1 MSPIARRRQRGV
13 VADATLAAGAT
24 VLLLQSTSASTR
36 SVAFTVAGVVLIVVG
51 LALLWGVPR
60 PSFRLR
66 TASSMAGLLLGNA
79 LVAPEGPASWLAAA
93 AGAIMIGGLVAR
105 VRKS

>member
-1 MSPIARRRQRGV
+1 MINRTQRGV
-13 VADATLAAGAT
+13 IADATLAGGAT

-36 SVAFTVAGVVLIVVG
+36 SVVFTVAGVVLVVVG

-66 TASSMAGLLLGNA
+66 TVSSLAGLLFGYA
-79 LVAPEGPASWLAAA
+79 LVAPEGPGTFAAVA
-93 AGAIMIGGLVAR
+93 AGVLLLGGALHR
-105 VRKS
+105 VRARDA